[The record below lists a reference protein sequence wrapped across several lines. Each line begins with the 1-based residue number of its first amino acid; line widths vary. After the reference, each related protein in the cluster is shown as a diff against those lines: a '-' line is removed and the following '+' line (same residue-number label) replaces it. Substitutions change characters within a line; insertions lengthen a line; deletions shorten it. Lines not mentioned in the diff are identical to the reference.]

1 MKCLTLTILCL
12 AVSGK
17 ALAQF
22 HTISNSTPHYR
33 VHSIEG
39 APTDLKVIEEPKTS
53 TPSVAD
59 ATDDVHESVSTK
71 GETVGM
77 EVDSMRKELIQRYL
91 SVSFPL
97 GHIHV
102 TSPFGIRKHPIF
114 RKKLKHDGIDLRA
127 KYEEVYSVMDGEVT
141 AVGSDKKSGIYV
153 IVRYIGGYTCSY
165 CHLSQPMVGKGDSV
179 KAGEVIAIS
188 GNTGTSTGAHLHFGV
203 RDSSGKC
210 LDPMVM
216 LEFIRKTR
224 EDVVRGLQNL
234 NG

>member
-1 MKCLTLTILCL
+1 MTILCL

-22 HTISNSTPHYR
+22 NTISSSTPHYK
-33 VHSIEG
+33 VQMTGG
-39 APTDLKVIEEPKTS
+39 APTDPKVMEAPKTS

-71 GETVGM
+71 GETIGM
-77 EVDSMRKELIQRYL
+77 EVDSMRKVLIQRYL
-91 SVSFPL
+91 SVSYPL
-97 GHIHV
+97 GHIQV
-102 TSPFGIRKHPIF
+102 TSPFGIRKHPIL

-141 AVGSDKKSGIYV
+141 AVDSDKRSGIYV
-153 IVRYIGGYTCSY
+153 TVRYPGGYTCSY
-165 CHLSQPMVGKGDSV
+165 CHLSQPMVKKGDSV

-210 LDPMVM
+210 LDPMIM

-224 EDVVRGLQNL
+224 EDVVRELREL

>member
-1 MKCLTLTILCL
+1 MTILCL

-22 HTISNSTPHYR
+22 NTISSSTPHYK
-33 VHSIEG
+33 VQMTGG
-39 APTDLKVIEEPKTS
+39 APTDFNAMEIPKES

-71 GETVGM
+71 GETIGM
-77 EVDSMRKELIQRYL
+77 EVDSMRKVLIQRYL
-91 SVSFPL
+91 SVSYPL
-97 GHIHV
+97 GHIQV
-102 TSPFGIRKHPIF
+102 TSPFGIRKHPIL

-141 AVGSDKKSGIYV
+141 AVDSDKRSGIYV
-153 IVRYIGGYTCSY
+153 TVRYPEGYTCSY
-165 CHLSQPMVGKGDSV
+165 CHLSQPMVKKGDSV

-210 LDPMVM
+210 LDPMIM

-224 EDVVRGLQNL
+224 EDVVRELREL